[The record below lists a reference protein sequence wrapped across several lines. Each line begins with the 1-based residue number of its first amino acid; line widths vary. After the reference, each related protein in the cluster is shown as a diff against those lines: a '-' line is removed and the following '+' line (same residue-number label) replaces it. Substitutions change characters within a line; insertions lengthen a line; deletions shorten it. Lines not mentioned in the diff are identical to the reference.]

1 MRVYCNF
8 VDNILNVDS
17 SNFSLAD
24 VVVFGFNFIGKVN
37 YKNELAGSQD
47 NLLKLSKISKNSQK
61 IIIGGAYTDN
71 YGVIRKSALIS
82 EKGKILGICDM
93 HLKRHDL
100 AVSIGYGYKI
110 YQTKSGKIG
119 VLIDD
124 DLLNYEAIKCMTMCD
139 ADVIVVISDNK
150 DKFKLDYLLRSYS
163 FLFGIPIILVTQQGV
178 IVTDIKGEIIH
189 KSEQNEID
197 VFVSVKKNFTILT
210 TKQRGLN

>member
-1 MRVYCNF
+1 MRFYCNF
-8 VDNILNVDS
+8 VDSILNVDS
-17 SNFSLAD
+17 SKFSFAD

-61 IIIGGAYTDN
+61 IVIGGAYTDN
-71 YGVIRKSALIS
+71 YGVVRKSALIS

-124 DLLNYEAIKCMTMCD
+124 DVLNYDACRCMTMCD
-139 ADVIVVISDNK
+139 ADIIIVISDK
-150 DKFKLDYLLRSYS
+150 QEKFNLDYLIRSYS
-163 FLFGIPIILVTQQGV
+163 FLFGIPIILVTPKG
-178 IVTDIKGEIIH
+178 IIATDINGEIIK
-189 KSEQNEID
+189 KSEQNEVD
-197 VFVSVKKNFTILT
+197 VIVPSKKNYTILT